1 MSSIQAGGKIEVIKG
16 MLDKT
21 PFKPIKIFFKVNLNS
36 HGANFTF
43 GSSHRVYA
51 ILGNNDV
58 VASLS
63 TQNKASLEEMNK
75 VTEVRFKPAQ

>member
-21 PFKPIKIFFKVNLNS
+21 PFKPIKSFFKVNLNS
-36 HGANFTF
+36 HGANLTF
-43 GSSHRVYA
+43 GSSHQVYDL
-51 ILGNNDV
+51 LGNNDV

-75 VTEVRFKPAQ
+75 VTKVRFKPAQ